1 MKISKEA
8 LSLLLAALMAF
19 SFAACCSAAETDKAL
34 SGAEERMTALY
45 GENKPVT
52 DGNPLTQGRE
62 MTSKKIIDPM
72 TLPLLM
78 EEYVKAMRQRNEELK
93 ALYRENKKITDD
105 NYDKSLAV
113 KCVNGTFVGRKV
125 EDIIEYRGIPFVGK
139 QPVGELRWKAPV
151 DYAADD
157 GVYEAYTNGKTACQR
172 PVETASVQGE
182 DCLYLN
188 IWKAEDAGAS
198 MRVEKKPVMVWI
210 HGGGFEIGATYEP
223 GYSLLNFV
231 KENPD
236 VIGISIAYRLGALG
250 FLHLSHLPDG
260 KEYPDA
266 QNLGLLDQKQ
276 ALKWIHEN
284 IAGFGGDPDNVTIFG
299 ESAGGGSVTLL
310 PLIEGSHPYIKRVIA
325 ESGSPA
331 MTKSPE
337 QAISCTNAI
346 MDELGCKTVADLLK
360 VDAETLVKVAGDK
373 FSMGIA
379 PERDGIVLPSEP
391 HDAYANG
398 AAKDIDILIGCNKD
412 EMNCFVSSLGED
424 GFIAWGG
431 DLKEKKYAQL
441 TEKDKALAESFCKEV
456 KGENY
461 EHISRLLDQ
470 YWFIAPFIRTA
481 ENQAMAGGK
490 AYSYFF
496 TVESSLPLMK
506 SGHGAELPV
515 VLNHPEANMGIM
527 GREIDETFSKTV
539 RKMWV
544 QFAKTG
550 DPSLSA
556 DISPDGKAKEWPVY
570 DTENKW
576 IMILDEFNIHAE
588 KESEKKIVDWD
599 RTYPLT
605 KYYLY

>member
-1 MKISKEA
+1 MAVNTKA
-8 LSLLLAALMAF
+8 LIRAAWGENRPVTGGYDPALAAR
-19 SFAACCSAAETDKAL
+19 CH
-34 SGAEERMTALY
+34 
-45 GENKPVT
+45 
-52 DGNPLTQGRE
+52 
-62 MTSKKIIDPM
+62 
-72 TLPLLM
+72 
-78 EEYVKAMRQRNEELK
+78 
-93 ALYRENKKITDD
+93 
-105 NYDKSLAV
+105 
-113 KCVNGTFVGRKV
+113 NGTFVGTRK
-125 EDIIEYRGIPFVGK
+125 DGLLIFRGIPFACP
-139 QPVGELRWKAPV
+139 PVGERRWKKPLPAPES
-151 DYAADD
+151 D
-157 GVYEAYTNGKTACQR
+157 GVFEAKYNGR
-172 PVETASVQGE
+172 SPVQTEWPTERASYYPQGE

-188 IWKAEDAGAS
+188 VWTAPEPVGEGKT
-198 MRVEKKPVMVWI
+198 VMVFI
-210 HGGGFEIGATYEP
+210 HGGSYGWGGTADPLYD
-223 GYSLLNFV
+223 G
-231 KENPD
+231 ENLVRAHPE
-236 VIGISIAYRLGALG
+236 VVLVTIAYRIGITG
-250 FLHLSHLPDG
+250 FVDFSAVPG
-260 KEYPDA
+260 GEEFPDA
-266 QNLGLLDQKQ
+266 PNLGLWDQIE
-276 ALKWIHEN
+276 ALRWIRRN
-284 IAGFGGDPDNVTIFG
+284 IAAFGGDPEKVTVFG

-441 TEKDKALAESFCKEV
+441 TEKDKALAESFCKDA

-461 EHISRLLDQ
+461 EYISRLLDQ

-527 GREIDETFSKTV
+527 GRDIDETFSKTV